1 MTINRRAVGI
11 ILLATYI
18 LSIFAANWAIERFG
32 FVPVGFG
39 LMAPA
44 GVFFAGLCFELRD
57 LVQDTLGRMW
67 VLVAIVV
74 GALLSGL
81 VSARSI
87 AVASGVAFLLGELAD
102 FGIYTPMRRRWWLVA
117 MLVANPIG
125 DIVDSAVFLWI
136 AFGSLH
142 FLTGQV
148 IGKAYCTLIPVA
160 IFWLVRRYLQGRH
173 VRVAVT

>member
-1 MTINRRAVGI
+1 VTINRRTIGV
-11 ILLATYI
+11 ILLAAYI

-32 FVPVGFG
+32 IVPVGFG

-57 LVQDTLGRMW
+57 LVQDTLGRVW
-67 VLVAIVV
+67 VLAAIVV

-81 VSARSI
+81 VATRSI

-102 FGIYTPMRRRWWLVA
+102 FAIYTPMRARWWLVA

-136 AFGSLH
+136 AFGSLN

-148 IGKAYCTLIPVA
+148 IGKAYCTLIPVG
-160 IFWLVRRYLQGRH
+160 ILWCIRRYLQSRR

>member
-1 MTINRRAVGI
+1 MTINRRALGT
-11 ILLATYI
+11 ILLAAYI
-18 LSIFAANWAIERFG
+18 LAIFGANWAIERFG

-57 LVQDTLGRMW
+57 LTQDTLGRAW
-67 VLVAIVV
+67 VLAAIVV
-74 GALLSGL
+74 GALLSAL
-81 VSARSI
+81 VATRAV

-102 FGIYTPMRRRWWLVA
+102 FAIYTPLRKRWWLVA
-117 MLVANPIG
+117 MLIANPIG

-148 IGKAYCTLIPVA
+148 IGKAYCTLIPVG
-160 IFWLVRRYLQGRH
+160 ILWCIRRYLQSR
-173 VRVAVT
+173 RVAVAVT

>member
-1 MTINRRAVGI
+1 VTINRRGVGI
-11 ILLATYI
+11 ILFAAYI
-18 LSIFAANWAIERFG
+18 LSIFGANWAIERFG
-32 FVPVGFG
+32 VVPVGFG

-57 LVQDTLGRMW
+57 LTQDTLGRVW
-67 VLVAIVV
+67 VLAAIVV
-74 GALLSGL
+74 GALLSAL
-81 VSARSI
+81 VATRAV

-102 FGIYTPMRRRWWLVA
+102 FAIYTPLRKRWWLVA
-117 MLVANPIG
+117 MLIANPIG

-148 IGKAYCTLIPVA
+148 IGKAYCTLIPVG
-160 IFWLVRRYLQGRH
+160 ILWCIRRYLQSR
-173 VRVAVT
+173 RVAVAVT